1 MVFLTFNQIGVEY
14 YESIKDRRHT
24 FFQKK
29 LNALMVKPSFI
40 NTTTKIEEAGKP
52 SHDTK
57 RAKFEEESR
66 RIELDLIYS

>member
-1 MVFLTFNQIGVEY
+1 
-14 YESIKDRRHT
+14 
-24 FFQKK
+24 
-29 LNALMVKPSFI
+29 MVKPSFI

-52 SHDTK
+52 SQDSK